1 MDGEYPPQFDSELP
15 HEVLGIAQD
24 ADLAT
29 IKAAF
34 KKLSLEWHP
43 DKNPNAPPRVWL
55 NIKRAFDTM
64 RAGTCGADEPQEL
77 VGGYAPREPD
87 ISVGQHFYNATSNS
101 WLSDVAPIVDALLGA

>member
-34 KKLSLEWHP
+34 KKLKDVRQSCRGDPLGEAADIRHLGRFP
-43 DKNPNAPPRVWL
+43 LRIRP
-55 NIKRAFDTM
+55 
-64 RAGTCGADEPQEL
+64 GADW
-77 VGGYAPREPD
+77 VGSEGWRGVSLSRLCE
-87 ISVGQHFYNATSNS
+87 SVA
-101 WLSDVAPIVDALLGA
+101 LSGTRTRIPTHHRGCG